1 MRTRSLLAGHPDI
14 GDSLWGLVLL
24 SEMKGCNAE
33 ALTLFEASHVISLA
47 THGPEHEE
55 TCDAADKINK
65 LGDVIGGGSS
75 DANSDGGRGDGDGGS
90 DADVDSNSGSGT
102 GDSLPGDEDGG
113 GHD

>member
-65 LGDVIGGGSS
+65 LGDVIEGGSS
-75 DANSDGGRGDGDGGS
+75 DAKSDSGRGDGDGGS